1 MTILQQPSAHEVAM
15 NMTDFI
21 IDTDS
26 TINFSVKYGSQT
38 ILSEDYVPDAN
49 WQVRTHKLGKFLAQA
64 LWGLWPTSNLFD
76 QTHLKGSFGFYIND
90 VLQCSSDV
98 LFSCRYLKGVTN
110 PVFLTNGNIKIT
122 RPGVTEWLTVNA
134 AGVNVTVSGVDE
146 YGGLLT
152 VPMGTVSDVTTF
164 NVSVDRV
171 TTLLGFTPVG
181 EYIIKVG
188 TAEFCYVVDHNH
200 YAEVFQFRYRNVYD
214 APEVLSCV
222 GDVKLKGAEKAST
235 GYLYGVER
243 KFDVRANDEYTANS
257 GVIFLGSEYKYWH
270 DFLNTREAEI
280 YIDGEWYPIIVS
292 KQNYER
298 EFRKDRLKAVEFSFR
313 FADPDQNGLI

>member
-1 MTILQQPSAHEVAM
+1 MTILQQPSTNEVAM

-122 RPGVTEWLTVNA
+122 RPGVAEWLTVNA
-134 AGVNVTVSGVDE
+134 DEVDVSVSGVDE

-152 VPMGTVSDVTTF
+152 VRMGTVSDVTTF
-164 NVSVDRV
+164 NVSYERV
-171 TTLLGFTPVG
+171 TALLGFAPVG
-181 EYIIKVG
+181 EYIIKAG

-222 GDVKLKGAEKAST
+222 GDVKLKGAEKASK

-298 EFRKDRLKAVEFSFR
+298 EFRKDRLKTVEFSFR

>member
-1 MTILQQPSAHEVAM
+1 MTLIQKPSAREVAM

-26 TINFSVKYGSQT
+26 TINFSVKYGEQT

-64 LWGLWPTSNLFD
+64 LWGLWPTSSVFD
-76 QTHLKGSFGFYIND
+76 QTHLKGTFDFYIDD

-98 LFSCRYLKGVTN
+98 LFSCRYIKGVSN

-122 RPGVTEWLTVNA
+122 RPGVAEWLTVNA
-134 AGVNVTVSGVDE
+134 AGVTVRAFALDESGSLKSASL
-146 YGGLLT
+146 G
-152 VPMGTVSDVTTF
+152 SISNVTTF
-164 NVSVDRV
+164 DVSIDRV
-171 TTLLGFTPVG
+171 ATLLGFTPID
-181 EYIIKVG
+181 EYTINAG
-188 TAEFCYVVDHNH
+188 PAEFCYVVDHNH

-257 GVIFLGSEYKYWH
+257 GVVFLGSEYKYWH

-280 YIDGEWYPIIVS
+280 CIDGEWYPIIVS

>member
-38 ILSEDYVPDAN
+38 ILSEGYVPDAN

-76 QTHLKGSFGFYIND
+76 QTHLKGSFDFYIDD

-152 VPMGTVSDVTTF
+152 VPMGTASDVTTF

-171 TTLLGFTPVG
+171 TTLLGFAPVG
-181 EYIIKVG
+181 EYIIKAG

-214 APEVLSCV
+214 APETVSCV
-222 GDVKLKGAEKAST
+222 GDVKLKGAEKTST

>member
-1 MTILQQPSAHEVAM
+1 MTILQQPATDEVAM

-21 IDTDS
+21 IDTDT
-26 TINFSVKYGSQT
+26 TINFCVKFGGQT

-64 LWGLWPTSNLFD
+64 LWGLWPSSNVFD
-76 QTHLKGSFGFYIND
+76 QNHLKGSFEFYIDD
-90 VLQCSSDV
+90 VLQCSSNV
-98 LFSCRYLKGVTN
+98 VYSCRYLKGVTN
-110 PVFLTNGNIKIT
+110 PVFLTNGTTKIT
-122 RPGVTEWLTVNA
+122 RPGVLEWLTVNA
-134 AGVNVTVSGVDE
+134 AGVDVSVTAVD
-146 YGGLLT
+146 GCGSDST
-152 VPMGTVSDVTTF
+152 VPMGTVNDVTTF
-164 NVSVDRV
+164 DASMDRV
-171 TTLLGFTPVG
+171 TALLGFAPVG
-181 EYIIKVG
+181 EYVIKVG
-188 TAEFCYVVDHNH
+188 TDEFRYVVDHNH

-214 APEVLSCV
+214 APETVSCV

-280 YIDGEWYPIIVS
+280 LIDDEWYPIIVS

>member
-1 MTILQQPSAHEVAM
+1 MTIIQQPAPQEVAM

-26 TINFSVKYGSQT
+26 TINFSVKYGGKT

-64 LWGLWPTSNLFD
+64 LWGLWPSSNVFD
-76 QTHLKGSFGFYIND
+76 QTHLKGTFDFYID
-90 VLQCSSDV
+90 DILQCSSEV
-98 LFSCRYLKGVTN
+98 LFSCRYLKGLSN
-110 PVFLTNGNIKIT
+110 PVFLSHGNVKII
-122 RPGVTEWLTVNA
+122 RPGVSELLTVNGTSLSVSVMA
-134 AGVNVTVSGVDE
+134 ADETGLFRTASLGSVNG
-146 YGGLLT
+146 
-152 VPMGTVSDVTTF
+152 VTTF
-164 NVSVDRV
+164 HVGHSRV
-171 TTLLGFTPVG
+171 ASLLGFSPKGSYTIKAG
-181 EYIIKVG
+181 QQTFEYI
-188 TAEFCYVVDHNH
+188 VDHNH

-214 APEVLSCV
+214 APETLSCV
-222 GDVKLKGAEKAST
+222 GDVKLKGAEKASS

-257 GVIFLGSEYKYWH
+257 GVIFLGSEYKFWH

-280 YIDGEWYPIIVS
+280 NIDGKWYPIIVS

-313 FADPDQNGLI
+313 FADPDQNGLL

>member
-1 MTILQQPSAHEVAM
+1 MTILQQPSANEVAM

-21 IDTDS
+21 IDTDK
-26 TINFSVKYGSQT
+26 TIRFSVKYGSQT

-76 QTHLKGSFGFYIND
+76 QTHLKGSFDFYIDD

-152 VPMGTVSDVTTF
+152 VPMGTVTDVTTF

-171 TTLLGFTPVG
+171 TTLLGFAPVG
-181 EYIIKVG
+181 EYIIKAG

-214 APEVLSCV
+214 APETVSCV
-222 GDVKLKGAEKAST
+222 GDVKLKGADKAST

>member
-1 MTILQQPSAHEVAM
+1 MTLLEKPSAQEVGL

-26 TINFSVKYGSQT
+26 TINFSVMYGGNK

-49 WQVRTHKLGKFLAQA
+49 WQVRTHKLGKFLVQA
-64 LWGLWPTSNLFD
+64 LWGLWPTSDTFD
-76 QTHLKGSFGFYIND
+76 QNHLKGSFQFFIDD
-90 VLQCSSDV
+90 VLQCTSEV
-98 LFSCRYLKGVTN
+98 LFSCRYLKGVST
-110 PVFLTNGNIKIT
+110 PVFLTNGRTKIT
-122 RPGVTEWLTVNA
+122 RPGVMEWLTINA
-134 AGVNVTVSGVDE
+134 AGVNVSVSAVDE
-146 YGGLLT
+146 EGEEST
-152 VPMGTVSDVTTF
+152 VTLGSVAEVTTF
-164 NVSVDRV
+164 NTSYDRI
-171 TTLLGFTPVG
+171 TSLLGFSPKG
-181 EYIIKVG
+181 EYVIKAG
-188 TAEFCYVVDHNH
+188 DSEFCYVVDHNH
-200 YAEVFQFRYRNVYD
+200 YAEVFQFRYRNVFD

-222 GDVKLKGAEKAST
+222 GDVTLKGAEKAST

-280 YIDGEWYPIIVS
+280 LIDGEWYPIVVS

>member
-1 MTILQQPSAHEVAM
+1 MTILQQPSANEVAM

-26 TINFSVKYGSQT
+26 TIRFSVKFGSQT
-38 ILSEDYVPDAN
+38 ILSEDYVPDTN

-90 VLQCSSDV
+90 VLQFSSDV

-122 RPGVTEWLTVNA
+122 RPGVAEWLTVNA

-164 NVSVDRV
+164 NVSYERV
-171 TTLLGFTPVG
+171 TALLGFAPVG
-181 EYIIKVG
+181 EYIIKAG
-188 TAEFCYVVDHNH
+188 TTEFCYVVDHNH

>member
-1 MTILQQPSAHEVAM
+1 MTLLQQPSIHEVAM

-26 TINFSVKYGSQT
+26 TIRFSVKYGSQT

-76 QTHLKGSFGFYIND
+76 QNHLKGSFGFYIND

-134 AGVNVTVSGVDE
+134 SGVNVTVSGVDE
-146 YGGLLT
+146 YSGLLT

-171 TTLLGFTPVG
+171 TTLLGFAPVG
-181 EYIIKVG
+181 EYIIKAG

-235 GYLYGVER
+235 GYLYGIER

-257 GVIFLGSEYKYWH
+257 GVVFLGSEYKYWH

-280 YIDGEWYPIIVS
+280 LIDGDWYPIIVS

>member
-1 MTILQQPSAHEVAM
+1 MTLLQQPSTHEVAM

-152 VPMGTVSDVTTF
+152 VPMGTASDVTTF

-171 TTLLGFTPVG
+171 TTLLGFAPVG
-181 EYIIKVG
+181 EYIIKAG

-214 APEVLSCV
+214 APETVNCV